1 MLTAFWRWLRG
12 LFGGAADGIAPHP
25 DMTSDQ
31 GERREIEKQME
42 ADSRHVG
49 QDRHDERP

>member
-12 LFGGAADGIAPHP
+12 LFGAVDDGVTPHP

-31 GERREIEKQME
+31 GERRHIDAQME